1 MKRWMWIL
9 LFILGFFLLVGF
21 WTVSTIIGTYNNL
34 VTLDQDVDAT
44 WSQVENQFQRRADLI
59 PNLVQTVKAY
69 AEKEEAIF
77 TQIADARSR
86 IGSAQSR
93 VQREQAES
101 EMSGFLSRLLMITE
115 NYPQLKSNQNFL
127 SLQAQLEGTENR
139 ISTERQRYIQAIKQ
153 YNLAVKIFPGRLIA
167 GFLGYE
173 SREFYEASPEAQTVP
188 KVDFGNTDTTKK
200 E

>member
-9 LFILGFFLLVGF
+9 LFIVGFFLLVGF
-21 WTVSTIIGTYNNL
+21 WTASTIIGTYNNL
-34 VTLDQDVDAT
+34 VTLEEDVSAK
-44 WSQVENQFQRRADLI
+44 WSQVENQYQRRADLI

-69 AEKEEAIF
+69 ADKEEAIF
-77 TQIADARSR
+77 TQIADARAR
-86 IGSAQSR
+86 IGSAKSP
-93 VQREQAES
+93 VQREQAEG

-139 ISTERQRYIQAIKQ
+139 ISTERQRYIQATKL
-153 YNLAVKIFPGRLIA
+153 YNLAVKKFPGRLIA

-173 SREFYEASPEAQTVP
+173 AREFYEASPGAQTVP
-188 KVDFGNTDTTKK
+188 KVDFGNTDAAKK
-200 E
+200 